1 MSRVIARCPP
11 RNSLVGHGNASDHQK
26 SKRDTGPSKEGA
38 RISRTTLREFSAG
51 DRVEVVEYG
60 RCDPADVVLA
70 RARSLLGKGSYDLF
84 ASNCEH
90 FARWCK
96 TGEAASEQVRRALA
110 VATTVGGG
118 SAALAGGLGTVAAG
132 GLAGLSGPG
141 IMSGLASIGGTAV
154 GGVVVLATA
163 PVALTTAAM
172 HNALRDDVALPARER
187 AARSAGRSASIAA
200 GVAGTVGSVGLI
212 SSVGVSGLSAA
223 GITSGLA
230 GIGAAIGGGMAAGV
244 VLTAAAPAVAA
255 AAIGDA
261 AYRFFRL

>member
-1 MSRVIARCPP
+1 MLLNPGEHVRAIRP
-11 RNSLVGHGNASDHQK
+11 LGYDHHGIFEGHGMVIHFTAA
-26 SKRDTGPSKEGA
+26 GPSKEGA

-187 AARSAGRSASIAA
+187 AARSAGRLACLDFQQR
-200 GVAGTVGSVGLI
+200 GSR
-212 SSVGVSGLSAA
+212 
-223 GITSGLA
+223 
-230 GIGAAIGGGMAAGV
+230 
-244 VLTAAAPAVAA
+244 PALPA
-255 AAIGDA
+255 
-261 AYRFFRL
+261 